1 MATKFDEYVERLAE
15 ERRKRQNEEINRALA
30 IGLATRTREQVI
42 AQMLGE
48 LTFIVGTGTVLT
60 ANEGA
65 KSAEMVVF

>member
-15 ERRKRQNEEINRALA
+15 ERRKRRNEEINRALA

-60 ANEGA
+60 ANEGV
-65 KSAEMVVF
+65 KSAEMLVF